1 MGALDQIVNIQISQQ
16 TAAVPQEG
24 FGVPLIM
31 GPSDRFSDIVRYYT
45 DPADMLTDGFLTSD
59 PEYVR
64 CVEAFDQDL
73 QPTQV
78 GIGKYT
84 AAVAQVETITPNVS
98 SQAIQ
103 HYIITI
109 NGVPYDFTSD
119 SSPTAAEVVA
129 GLIALINADMNCPF
143 TGVGT
148 TTLVLTAKQAGN
160 GGTFVL
166 SSNLAGVT
174 TTANHGIVTDIVA
187 LQAVSDIWYGLS
199 ICSVLAADLE
209 QVAAYIET
217 QLKIFIGVTGDAP
230 VKDPSSTTDVG
241 YILKGKAFKR
251 TALIYSA
258 NPHSGLEASWLGGVL
273 PTTPG
278 SSTWKFKGAR
288 GVTPDKFSQGDRNAL
303 IGQPGTPGKNVN
315 IFETVGGQNIFEEG
329 FMCGGQFIDI
339 TVGID
344 WLKSTMQN
352 NVFALLVQNE
362 KIPYTDIGAAIIEN
376 AVRQTLKQGDDDT
389 GSGLIDHTSIVVSA
403 APVLSQPTAD
413 RANRIYRG
421 INWSCRLA
429 GAFHFIVIKGVV
441 TV

>member
-1 MGALDQIVNIQISQQ
+1 MGAIDQIVNIQISQQ

-31 GPSDRFSDIVRYYT
+31 GPSNRFSDLVRYYT
-45 DPADMLTDGFLTSD
+45 DPADMLADGFLTSD
-59 PEYVR
+59 PEYVK
-64 CVEAFDQDL
+64 CVEAFEQDL

-78 GIGKYT
+78 GIGKYS
-84 AAVAQVETITPNVS
+84 AAVAQVETITPDVS
-98 SQAIQ
+98 SQTVQ
-103 HYIITI
+103 VYSITI
-109 NGVPYDFTSD
+109 NGVAYAFTSD

-129 GLIALINADMNCPF
+129 GLIALINADANCAF
-143 TGVGT
+143 AATGT
-148 TTLVLTAKQAGN
+148 TILVLTAKQAGA

-166 SSNLAGVT
+166 TSNLNGVQ

-187 LQAVSDIWYGLS
+187 LQAVSDIWYGLA
-199 ICSVLAADLE
+199 ICSALASDIE
-209 QVAAYIET
+209 QVASYIET
-217 QLKIFIGVTGDAP
+217 QLKIFIAVTGDAA
-230 VKDPSSTTDVG
+230 VKNPSSTTDVG
-241 YILKGKAFKR
+241 AILMGKSYKR
-251 TALIYSA
+251 TALVYTA
-258 NPHSGLEASWLGGVL
+258 NPRSGLEASWLGGVL

-278 SSTWKFKGAR
+278 SSTWKFKGAK
-288 GVTPDKFSQGDRNAL
+288 GITTDKFSQSDRNAL
-303 IGQPGTPGKNVN
+303 IGQPGVPGKNVN

-352 NVFALLVQNE
+352 NVFSLLVQNE